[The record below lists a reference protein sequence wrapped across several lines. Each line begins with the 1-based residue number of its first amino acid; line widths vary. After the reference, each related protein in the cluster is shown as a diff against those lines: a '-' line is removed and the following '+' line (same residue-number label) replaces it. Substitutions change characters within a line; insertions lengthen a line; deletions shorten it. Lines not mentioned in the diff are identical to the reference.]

1 MEEKQKN
8 NKSEI
13 ISVRLDTLTKEKLTF
28 ICELEYRPMALQIRK
43 IIEDYIKNYENKC
56 NLLNNP
62 YYPGYLDLP
71 L

>member
-1 MEEKQKN
+1 
-8 NKSEI
+8 
-13 ISVRLDTLTKEKLTF
+13 
-28 ICELEYRPMALQIRK
+28 MALQIRK
-43 IIEDYIKNYENKC
+43 IIEDYIKNYENKY